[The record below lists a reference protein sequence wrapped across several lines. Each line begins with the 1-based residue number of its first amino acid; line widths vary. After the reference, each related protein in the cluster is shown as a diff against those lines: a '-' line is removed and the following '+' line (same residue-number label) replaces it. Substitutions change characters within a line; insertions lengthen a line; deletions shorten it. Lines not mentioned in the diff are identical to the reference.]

1 MPALTLAASYNS
13 AIKMSYGKQL
23 SSAGLGFGQT
33 FADKLDQ
40 PAEMKAGIAYTMADS
55 FTVTADYRL
64 IQWASATGYK
74 EFGWKNQ
81 TVIALG
87 GKYAV
92 NDYWVGV
99 GYNNSDDPIG
109 VFANGTL
116 TPYGNNGGV
125 VNMFNNLM
133 FPAIIKSAYTFG
145 GGYNIS
151 KEFGVEGSVM
161 IAPEVKKTVDISDA
175 AGAPPGSLS
184 NTTTHSQKAYS
195 VSLRY
200 KF

>member
-1 MPALTLAASYNS
+1 
-13 AIKMSYGKQL
+13 
-23 SSAGLGFGQT
+23 
-33 FADKLDQ
+33 
-40 PAEMKAGIAYTMADS
+40 
-55 FTVTADYRL
+55 
-64 IQWASATGYK
+64 
-74 EFGWKNQ
+74 
-81 TVIALG
+81 
-87 GKYAV
+87 
-92 NDYWVGV
+92 VGV

-151 KEFGVEGSVM
+151 KELGVEGAVM